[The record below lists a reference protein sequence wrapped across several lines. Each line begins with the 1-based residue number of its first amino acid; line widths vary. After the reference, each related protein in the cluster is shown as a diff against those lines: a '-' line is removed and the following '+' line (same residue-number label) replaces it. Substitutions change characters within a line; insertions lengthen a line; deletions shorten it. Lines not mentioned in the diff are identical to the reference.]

1 MTLKEMAE
9 LCQVYVLTLSGVF
22 PLALCFLC
30 AADCVQRS
38 QFMFK
43 LRPKSNSRLQ
53 KHCLCSVNECWPKQD
68 GWVEYDS
75 DEQECTEKMK
85 AGGQRM
91 LCS

>member
-1 MTLKEMAE
+1 MAE

-22 PLALCFLC
+22 PLALCFLY

-38 QFMFK
+38 RFMFK
-43 LRPKSNSRLQ
+43 LQPQSNSQLQ

-68 GWVEYDS
+68 CWVEYDS

-91 LCS
+91 VRS